1 MGGAVSFQMAVSHP
15 DIVDKLIIVNSG
27 PDFDNMGKIGAE
39 LLQSRTVFLKTK
51 GLQELAK
58 EISKNMFPEP
68 QQQKLREDFE
78 ERCGKNSPEVYYKTF
93 VTLMEWGLGD
103 KLETIPHKTLIVGSD
118 MDYMSI
124 SHKEEYA
131 SRMQNASVAIVSN
144 SRHGVVMDQYDVFN
158 KVIFVL
164 SGEQHFDIHAIEDLR
179 SHVEGSS
186 QEVVLHHSLSFHNRK
201 TPDTWN
207 TTIDRLRNDV
217 AAFVI
222 FG

>member
-1 MGGAVSFQMAVSHP
+1 M
-15 DIVDKLIIVNSG
+15 
-27 PDFDNMGKIGAE
+27 
-39 LLQSRTVFLKTK
+39 FLKTK

-93 VTLMEWGLGD
+93 ATLMEWGLGD

-118 MDYMSI
+118 MYYMSI

-158 KVIFVL
+158 KVILNFL
-164 SGEQHFDIHAIEDLR
+164 ENE
-179 SHVEGSS
+179 
-186 QEVVLHHSLSFHNRK
+186 
-201 TPDTWN
+201 
-207 TTIDRLRNDV
+207 
-217 AAFVI
+217 
-222 FG
+222 